1 MTRDERVRRGHFR
14 GSITPIVIGPT
25 RQVGLHGR
33 NGFAFETSTIDRNVV
48 EFTVDGQ
55 NVHGSLGRSVESGA
69 VGLRVGESETTDG
82 DDSRE
87 QIWLFARHSVRHESS
102 VFPADDVHFIFGDV
116 ILSLD
121 CVDDL

>member
-1 MTRDERVRRGHFR
+1 M
-14 GSITPIVIGPT
+14 SL
-25 RQVGLHGR
+25 QALHYLIIELNR
-33 NGFAFETSTIDRNVV
+33 PEQNWMMFTSDRNVV

-87 QIWLFARHSVRHESS
+87 QIWLFARHSVRHETS
-102 VFPADDVHFIFGDV
+102 VFPADDVHFILGDV

-121 CVDDL
+121 CVNDL